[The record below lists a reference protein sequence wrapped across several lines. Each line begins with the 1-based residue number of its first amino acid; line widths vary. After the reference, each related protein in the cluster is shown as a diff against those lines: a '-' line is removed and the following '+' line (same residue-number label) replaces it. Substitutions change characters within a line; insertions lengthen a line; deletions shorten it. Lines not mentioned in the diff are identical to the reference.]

1 MIPQRSPA
9 IRRVSGSAYSFDML
23 LGRISPKVSTN
34 KVMTMVD
41 SVGPKLLP
49 NKVVKT
55 TVAMAVAAMF
65 TMLFPI
71 RIAERALSN

>member
-23 LGRISPKVSTN
+23 FGRISPKVSTN

-65 TMLFPI
+65 TMLLPI